1 MRANARL
8 LCAETMKSSGILV
21 GAVKSPE
28 HLSDNALFA
37 AAVEDCHWI
46 EVRADL
52 ITELDPV
59 ELRERCKGRRLLYT
73 LQISGQERRGTPSLA
88 QRHEL
93 LRKAADAYDFVTLE
107 GKYDLVPAVLRA
119 IAPERRVVS
128 WRGEATGPED
138 LESWL
143 GRFTQTPARLYRF
156 GVTLGELE
164 DGLVPLQFLHR
175 VRRQDVTAYAEGAN
189 GGWTRVLAPRLG
201 APIAFASLG
210 RENDVGGSEPT
221 IRDLV
226 LDYGFPDVYP
236 AREIFAIVGQPV
248 SGSLSPR
255 LHNVAY
261 RADDSGRLFL
271 SFSADNFRQFWHRIV
286 LSGGMEA
293 IGFPIM
299 GLSVVSPHKEAA
311 LEVAKH
317 RAPLCQQ
324 CASSNLLLRREN
336 EWTALTTDPEG
347 IFHNL
352 SLGHPRPRTKVAIV
366 GCGGSGRIAAAALSQ
381 AGANVTLVNRGV
393 ERGRWAAK
401 LLGLPFVP
409 LKSFSARGFGAIVN
423 ATPVGRNGE
432 RLPVNLADLDPEA
445 TVVDMVY
452 NHAGETALAEQG
464 RALGHHVVD
473 GWLVLLAQARRQY
486 FLMTGETMPMS
497 LARRL
502 LGFPAAGSQIG
513 TRSFPHQDRSN
524 GEFLTANFGNGGIHA
539 A

>member
-1 MRANARL
+1 
-8 LCAETMKSSGILV
+8 MKSSGILV
-21 GAVKSPE
+21 GALKSGGY
-28 HLSDNALFA
+28 LSNNALFVTA
-37 AAVEDCHWI
+37 MEDCHWI

-52 ITELDPV
+52 ITGLDPM

-73 LQISGQERRGTPSLA
+73 LQISEEEGRGSPSLA
-88 QRHEL
+88 QRHEA

-107 GKYDLVPAVLRA
+107 GKCDLVPEVLRA
-119 IAPERRVVS
+119 IAPEKRIVS
-128 WRGEATGPED
+128 WRGKATDPQD
-138 LESWL
+138 LESRL

-156 GVTLGELE
+156 AVTPGEPE

-175 VRRQDVTAYAEGAN
+175 VRRQDVTAYAEGAQ

-201 APIAFASLG
+201 APIAFASLE

-221 IRDLV
+221 ISDLV
-226 LDYGFPDVYP
+226 LDYGFPDVSP
-236 AREIFAIVGQPV
+236 AREIFAIIGQPV

-261 RADDSGRLFL
+261 RADNSDRLFL
-271 SFSADNFRQFWHRIV
+271 SFTADNFRQFWQRIV
-286 LSGGMEA
+286 LSGRMEA

-311 LEVAKH
+311 LQVAKH

-352 SLGHPRPRTKVAIV
+352 ALGQPRPGTKVAIV

-409 LKSFSARGFGAIVN
+409 LKSFSIRGYGAIVN

-432 RLPVNLADLDPEA
+432 RLPVNLAELNPQA

-473 GWLVLLAQARRQY
+473 GWLVLLTQARRQY
-486 FLMTGETMPMS
+486 FLMTGETMPIS

-502 LGFPAAGSQIG
+502 LGLPAAAPQNGS
-513 TRSFPHQDRSN
+513 TTFPCQDRSN
-524 GEFLTANFGNGGIHA
+524 GEFLRANFGNGGIHA